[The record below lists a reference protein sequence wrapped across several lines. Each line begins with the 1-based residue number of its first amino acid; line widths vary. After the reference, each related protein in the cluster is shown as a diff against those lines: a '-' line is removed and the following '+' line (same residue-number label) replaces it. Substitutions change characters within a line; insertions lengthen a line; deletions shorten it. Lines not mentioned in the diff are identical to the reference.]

1 MTYRS
6 RVALALTLGAIV
18 PLALLGAGVR
28 REMASRLDAQAERRV
43 TALVGVLRSDL
54 GAETASLKRRLRI
67 LAAGLAADTR
77 FRLTV
82 RGGDRRWLLDWA
94 AEAMT
99 ASGLAA
105 LRVQDGAGRV
115 LSSGHFRN
123 EFDRLDPGSVAAIL
137 GAPDGR
143 ALVRFATPDGELL
156 VLAAADSFTVLDRR
170 YRVVGGVTF
179 DAARASALVPPDE
192 MAVALALDS
201 VPGAAPTAATIELP
215 YYDAVAGGPPGNARL
230 SITRNLAGQTALQ
243 RSVDRWFLGAGA
255 VTLVLAIALSLSLAS
270 RVSSPLAELAE
281 KTGRLDLDSLDEDFT
296 SGRDDEI
303 GSLSNMLA
311 TMTARLRASTAR
323 LREAE
328 RRAATGDLARQI
340 NHDVKNGL
348 APIRHVLRHLSETAV
363 KHPEQLAALYAERR
377 QTLEASLTYLEE
389 LARNY
394 ARLAPMTDRTPSD
407 LRALLEEVARASS
420 TDGVRL
426 EVQFPAELPR
436 VRADPVVLRRIV
448 ENLVSNAV
456 DALEGR
462 PGRVTLA
469 ASVAGNGAEPL
480 VRFSV
485 ADTGRGMTGAELD
498 HAFDDFHTTKPD
510 GTGLGLSVVRRLVGD
525 LGGTLRVETR
535 PAEGSTFT
543 VEIPAA

>member
-18 PLALLGAGVR
+18 PLALLGVGVR

-43 TALVGVLRSDL
+43 AALVGVLRADL
-54 GAETASLKRRLRI
+54 GAETAGLKRRLRI
-67 LAAGLAADTR
+67 LAAGLEADTR
-77 FRLTV
+77 FRLAV

-94 AEAMT
+94 AEALT

-105 LRVQDGAGRV
+105 LRVQDGEGLV
-115 LSSGHFRN
+115 LSSGQFRN

-143 ALVRFATPDGELL
+143 ALLRLATADGELL
-156 VLAAADSFTVLDRR
+156 VLAAADSFKVVDRR
-170 YRVVGGVTF
+170 YRLVGGVTF
-179 DAARASALVPPDE
+179 DAARAAALVPPDE

-201 VPGAAPTAATIELP
+201 VPAAGPPAATIELP

-243 RSVDRWFLGAGA
+243 RSVDRWFLGAGG
-255 VTLVLAIALSLSLAS
+255 VTLLLAIALSLSLAS

-281 KTGRLDLDSLDEDFT
+281 KTGRLDLDFLDEDFT
-296 SGRDDEI
+296 SDRDDEI

-311 TMTARLRASTAR
+311 TMTARLRASTTR

-348 APIRHVLRHLSETAV
+348 APIRHVLRHLSETAAR
-363 KHPEQLAALYAERR
+363 HPEQLAALYAERR

-389 LARNY
+389 LARSY
-394 ARLAPMTDRTPSD
+394 ARLAPVSDRTPSD
-407 LRALLEEVARASS
+407 LGALLEEVAQAAA
-420 TDGVRL
+420 TDGVRVEL
-426 EVQFPAELPR
+426 KVPPELPR
-436 VRADPVVLRRIV
+436 VRAEAVVLRRIV

-469 ASVAGNGAEPL
+469 ASVAGNGAEPR

-485 ADTGRGMTGAELD
+485 ADTGRGMTGEELER
-498 HAFDDFHTTKPD
+498 AFDDFHTTKPG

-525 LGGTLRVETR
+525 LGGTLLVETR